1 MVAVA
6 QSAGVP
12 VKFPGS
18 GGAVVGMCE
27 SAEQLAQV
35 CISPLSSPDLPPE
48 SAEQLAQVCI
58 SPLSS
63 PYLPS
68 ESAEQLAQVR
78 ACSRGAT
85 AFARFSYAPC

>member
-18 GGAVVGMCE
+18 GGAVVGMC
-27 SAEQLAQV
+27 
-35 CISPLSSPDLPPE
+35 E